1 MFVTLFSSMFLSMIY
16 SMCDTLCLQC
26 FTMFHAIFYL
36 LFYTFKLFNVRLS
49 VQCSL
54 LYSLLCFYQCLIQ
67 YFILHFLL
75 CFIYCFILCSIISIV
90 HCFCLMFYPMDLL
103 IWPLG
108 AWFLSFFLFSWSVF
122 NHLIQIFITFCL
134 SVCSSVYPSFGNIT
148 SDIKVLTD
156 TQTER
161 QINNPSGRFKRK
173 THKRKDR

>member
-1 MFVTLFSSMFLSMIY
+1 MFVTLFPSMFLSMAY
-16 SMCDTLCLQC
+16 SV
-26 FTMFHAIFYL
+26 FYTMFFTCFMLCFPYL
-36 LFYTFKLFNVRLS
+36 LFYTVPRF
-49 VQCSL
+49 
-54 LYSLLCFYQCLIQ
+54 
-67 YFILHFLL
+67 
-75 CFIYCFILCSIISIV
+75 V
-90 HCFCLMFYPMDLL
+90 HCFYFMFYPVDLL